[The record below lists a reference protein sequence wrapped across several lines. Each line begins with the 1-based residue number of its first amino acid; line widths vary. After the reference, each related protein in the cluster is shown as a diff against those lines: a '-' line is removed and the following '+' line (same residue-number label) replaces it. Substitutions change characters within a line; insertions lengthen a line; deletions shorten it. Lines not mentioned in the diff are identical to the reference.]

1 MSWFMA
7 GSAAVTTLSTG
18 MAGSASAKQAN
29 KQSVRENQAII
40 KANVANTIRTGYRVG
55 LANMQRG
62 LQKKQAVQHGFD
74 ISKAGVEALGQ
85 VNANAAA
92 AGSIGASV
100 DAVANDVK
108 MKVGEAQAEAQN
120 QSEIDA
126 ENFKT
131 QIAGIV
137 TEGMDSLQGATKSN
151 AQSASSIWGGA
162 LASGVSQFT
171 SSYLTSKM
179 NLGVGAKPATSAGPN
194 TGVGSGFNS
203 ALWGMK

>member
-7 GSAAVTTLSTG
+7 GSAAVTTLSSG

-108 MKVGEAQAEAQN
+108 MKVGEAQAAAQDQN
-120 QSEIDA
+120 EIDA

-137 TEGMDSLQGATKSN
+137 TEGLDTVQGATKSN

-162 LASGVSQFT
+162 LASGVSQFA

>member
-7 GSAAVTTLSTG
+7 GSAAVTTLSSG

-62 LQKKQAVQHGFD
+62 LQKKQAVQHGFN

-108 MKVGEAQAEAQN
+108 MKVGEAQAAAQDQN
-120 QSEIDA
+120 EIDA

-137 TEGMDSLQGATKSN
+137 TEGLDTVQGATKSN

>member
-162 LASGVSQFT
+162 LASGVSQFA